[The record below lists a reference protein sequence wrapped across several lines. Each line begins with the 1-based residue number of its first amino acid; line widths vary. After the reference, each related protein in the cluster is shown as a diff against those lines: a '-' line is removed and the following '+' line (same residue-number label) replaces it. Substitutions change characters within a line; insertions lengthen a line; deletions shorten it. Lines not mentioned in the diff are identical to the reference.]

1 MLFIFKDQFD
11 KVDELFEKLG
21 RLFTMYSLVYAK
33 AINEVH
39 TLIYDIRQWIV
50 EGNIEQI
57 TKAIEEKINLF
68 KTQQDLVIKKLE
80 EPIAILPTPVNKNL
94 LCWIVEYFNCNKTYS
109 GEDLVRLFNIKYDIE
124 HIHAT
129 ANEQECQGID
139 KNLQNSIGNLM
150 LLEYDIN
157 RSIQDDTF
165 ENKKDNPKK
174 KNYTQSDFPTVNLIC
189 SCDRWD
195 KQQIENRKKDLVD
208 KLYDYLVNGKIP
220 SAENF
225 SASDSVLES

>member
-11 KVDELFEKLG
+11 KVDELFEKLS
-21 RLFTMYSLVYAK
+21 RFFIMYSLVYAK
-33 AINEVH
+33 AINYVH
-39 TLIYDIRQWIV
+39 TFSFKIRRWIV
-50 EGNIEQI
+50 DENIEEI
-57 TKAIEEKINLF
+57 TKAIESEIKS
-68 KTQQDLVIKKLE
+68 KTLQEIVGKKLE

-94 LCWIVEYFNCNKTYS
+94 LCWIVEYFNCNNSHS